1 MKTRH
6 FNPCGIRTYRKLA
19 AISFVMRT
27 YKKGVGGWG
36 SAFCRPVSAYCLLP
50 AVAVV
55 MTLPPPRAW
64 TNAPARRYNASPG
77 AFLRLR
83 ERHSPYPPMSSSPE
97 LSIVIPAVNEEK
109 RLPRTLRKIHEYLM
123 ARSLQ
128 AEVLVVDDGSTDS
141 TAKVVDG
148 LCQEYPEV
156 RRITNATNHG
166 KGYAVRQGMLAACGE
181 IGLFMDADLS
191 TPIEE
196 ADKLLAALR
205 ERDCDGAI
213 GSRALDRGLIEG
225 HQSMLREAGGI
236 VFNRLVRFSTGL
248 RFADTQCGFKAFR
261 LDRARILFEQ
271 QRVDGFGFDPE
282 ILFLAKR
289 HGLRITEIPVRWAH
303 HPASK
308 VKFAKDGLRMLR
320 DLWIIRSSA
329 RRGLYPRRKSR
340 ESGT

>member
-1 MKTRH
+1 
-6 FNPCGIRTYRKLA
+6 
-19 AISFVMRT
+19 
-27 YKKGVGGWG
+27 
-36 SAFCRPVSAYCLLP
+36 
-50 AVAVV
+50 
-55 MTLPPPRAW
+55 
-64 TNAPARRYNASPG
+64 
-77 AFLRLR
+77 
-83 ERHSPYPPMSSSPE
+83 
-97 LSIVIPAVNEEK
+97 
-109 RLPRTLRKIHEYLM
+109 
-123 ARSLQ
+123 
-128 AEVLVVDDGSTDS
+128 
-141 TAKVVDG
+141 
-148 LCQEYPEV
+148 
-156 RRITNATNHG
+156 
-166 KGYAVRQGMLAACGE
+166 MLAACGE

-320 DLWIIRSSA
+320 DLWIIRSSV
-329 RRGLYPRRKSR
+329 RRGLYPRRKSQ